1 MKPIDL
7 RSDTVTRPTAPMRK
21 AMAEA
26 EVGDDV
32 YGEDPTVNRLEARAA
47 EILGMEAA
55 LFVPSG
61 TMGNAIAIRILTRR
75 GDEVLVERRSHVV
88 RYELSGMSV
97 LSGVMPRMA
106 DAPGGHLTP
115 EHVRAAVAPRAYYK
129 SDVSLVVLENT
140 HNLGGGTV
148 QRVEEVQAVVAA
160 ARECGFRVHLDGA
173 RIWNAAVALG
183 VPPAALVAGRGH
195 RHGLPL
201 QGPVRPGRL
210 DPRLLAR
217 AHRGGAGG
225 RASCSAAGCA
235 RPAFSPPPGSW
246 PSTPWSRAS
255 PTTTRTRGSWR
266 RRSAGE
272 RACGFAPVETNIVV
286 ATLEGRTAPDVVAAL
301 RERGRPRERHG
312 RAHPARRDPPRRL
325 ARGLRPGGG
334 RDRAGPRL
342 RRRVPR
348 LADRRDPAWPCTVA
362 LAAAAVLVLPAA
374 PAAAPPVTAAVARA
388 ARADGPVKLGRPPR
402 RGGLGQRSADR
413 PARPSG
419 ARGGRAAQ
427 RGDRG
432 AGSPRRRQPLLRD
445 PLVRPG
451 PARPSRPRSSA
462 ATPTSKGTTTSWSSS
477 TPSSTTATASSSR

>member
-7 RSDTVTRPTAPMRK
+7 RSDTVTRPTAQMRK

-115 EHVRAAVAPRAYYK
+115 EQVRAATAPRAYYK

-160 ARECGFRVHLDGA
+160 ARECGFRVHVDGA

-183 VPPAALVAGRGH
+183 VAPAALVKGVDTVMACLSKGLCAPVGSILASSRERIEEARGARKLLGGGMRQAGILAAA
-195 RHGLPL
+195 GLVAL
-201 QGPVRPGRL
+201 DSLVARL
-210 DPRLLAR
+210 ADDHANARLLAEALGR
-217 AHRGGAGG
+217 AGG
-225 RASCSAAGCA
+225 VRV
-235 RPAFSPPPGSW
+235 
-246 PSTPWSRAS
+246 
-255 PTTTRTRGSWR
+255 
-266 RRSAGE
+266 
-272 RACGFAPVETNIVV
+272 APVETNIVV
-286 ATLEGRTAPDVVAAL
+286 AGLEGRSAPDVVASL
-301 RERGRPRERHG
+301 RDEGVLASAMDGRTLRVVTHHDVSREDC
-312 RAHPARRDPPRRL
+312 AR
-325 ARGLRPGGG
+325 
-334 RDRAGPRL
+334 
-342 RRRVPR
+342 
-348 LADRRDPAWPCTVA
+348 
-362 LAAAAVLVLPAA
+362 AAAAIERVL
-374 PAAAPPVTAAVARA
+374 
-388 ARADGPVKLGRPPR
+388 G
-402 RGGLGQRSADR
+402 
-413 PARPSG
+413 
-419 ARGGRAAQ
+419 
-427 RGDRG
+427 
-432 AGSPRRRQPLLRD
+432 
-445 PLVRPG
+445 
-451 PARPSRPRSSA
+451 
-462 ATPTSKGTTTSWSSS
+462 
-477 TPSSTTATASSSR
+477 